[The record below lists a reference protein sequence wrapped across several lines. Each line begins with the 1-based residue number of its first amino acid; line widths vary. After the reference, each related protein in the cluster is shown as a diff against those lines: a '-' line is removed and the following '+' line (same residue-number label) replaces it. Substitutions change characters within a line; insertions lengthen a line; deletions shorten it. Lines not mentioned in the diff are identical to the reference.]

1 MQKFFKIFFLI
12 LIVLNLL
19 ILNANLVL
27 ANGDNTPND
36 GPGFPYSLIVPLT
49 KGKVTSLA
57 DYIRMIFNFAVMIVG
72 IIAVLVIILGGY
84 LYITAAGNATQ
95 IEKAKGMIFNAII
108 GLVLVLLSVMILRF
122 IGGEPLV
129 NFPEN
134 VVNIDTQP

>member
-1 MQKFFKIFFLI
+1 MNAGFV
-12 LIVLNLL
+12 VLN
-19 ILNANLVL
+19 
-27 ANGDNTPND
+27 
-36 GPGFPYSLIVPLT
+36 
-49 KGKVTSLA
+49 
-57 DYIRMIFNFAVMIVG
+57 IFKENMRTAVMIVG

-129 NFPEN
+129 EFPEN
-134 VVNIDTQP
+134 VTNLNNQP